1 MVYMFPN
8 SFPMLL
14 LIVSEHCTM
23 ATSLHMSKHT
33 WLRLSHH
40 CLARRKVFGSRIL
53 GGACYSKGRSKREQS
68 RGLVGRSAGA
78 LCNKSAV
85 ATYGTES
92 MIESSRNLQHGFWS
106 KPSFAAAAGQ
116 LEILN
121 SGFWLTVISAK
132 RWTVRLFFA
141 TSCLSVT
148 FSLVPALMYAGLR
161 SLRRYKGGLY
171 QNTRLALPFRIK
183 ATELRRK
190 LRNKWQIM
198 KHR

>member
-8 SFPMLL
+8 SLPMLL

-68 RGLVGRSAGA
+68 RGLVGRYAGA

-85 ATYGTES
+85 ATYCGTES
-92 MIESSRNLQHGFWS
+92 MIKFSRNVQHGFWS

-121 SGFWLTVISAK
+121 SGLWLTVISAK

-148 FSLVPALMYAGLR
+148 FSLVPAASTLFLR
-161 SLRRYKGGLY
+161 SLFES
-171 QNTRLALPFRIK
+171 ALSVKSSWKHIPFHIPFAAFPFCALGRER
-183 ATELRRK
+183 T
-190 LRNKWQIM
+190 N
-198 KHR
+198 